1 MHISYIYIYYI
12 DIYSMSPKKR
22 FYAGDISVLTVL
34 WLRASLDQL
43 NDPTSQGYCI
53 HPERAR
59 VAAAMR
65 DNLSRMAPRF
75 EAMVTGN
82 PHRFNGGF
90 NGTTI
95 HKWRMLNCHVWVA
108 ESNSLVVD
116 GSYKYWTRLFWRG
129 LGYII
134 YEREKKVRNMGSW
147 RRTHQLSGKMK
158 YWRGHAR
165 Q

>member
-1 MHISYIYIYYI
+1 MICIYHIYIYYI

-95 HKWRMLNCHVWVA
+95 HKWRMLNCHV
-108 ESNSLVVD
+108 
-116 GSYKYWTRLFWRG
+116 
-129 LGYII
+129 
-134 YEREKKVRNMGSW
+134 
-147 RRTHQLSGKMK
+147 
-158 YWRGHAR
+158 
-165 Q
+165 

>member
-1 MHISYIYIYYI
+1 MVGNLEHIENYTSKHAYGHTYDMHISHIYIYTHTINTIDI
-12 DIYSMSPKKR
+12 DIYRYIQHVQKKR
-22 FYAGDISVLTVL
+22 FHAGDISVLTVL

-53 HPERAR
+53 HPERAG

-95 HKWRMLNCHVWVA
+95 HKWRMLNCHVSVA

-116 GSYKYWTRLFWRG
+116 GSYKY
-129 LGYII
+129 
-134 YEREKKVRNMGSW
+134 
-147 RRTHQLSGKMK
+147 
-158 YWRGHAR
+158 
-165 Q
+165 